1 MSRLKWM
8 QCRKTKNWIDI
19 IKKNKKYDI
28 KAKTTHEHS
37 HILKKTTMAKELRWT
52 FNMYAMRVKACY
64 LHVYAQTRSPYE
76 KNWFFA
82 WLCLLWSVFF
92 LLFICNVCS
101 MCICICIVSLLFS
114 YSTFVSSKCLPFSC
128 IQLYYVPFI
137 AVGFYSLFS
146 HCLQRKKNVFFSS
159 SSPLFVCYLFTASCL
174 ALPAV
179 EM

>member
-52 FNMYAMRVKACY
+52 FNMYAMRVKSFY

-92 LLFICNVCS
+92 CCSSAMFVACVYVFALFHSCFPIPRSWVLNVFLFLVFNYIMCHLLLLVFI
-101 MCICICIVSLLFS
+101 LFS
-114 YSTFVSSKCLPFSC
+114 L
-128 IQLYYVPFI
+128 I
-137 AVGFYSLFS
+137 A
-146 HCLQRKKNVFFSS
+146 CNEKKNVFF
-159 SSPLFVCYLFTASCL
+159 FIIIVVAAVCLLLVYC
-174 ALPAV
+174 
-179 EM
+179 